1 MKKYILLYIMILCFT
16 KNTQAQIKITSDM
29 LINKEWK
36 IQLPEGSTSYPQGC
50 IYSTTKETTFMISP
64 GNKRYEYSNDYYLSD
79 TPENIFNSTKIGKSQ
94 SGKYLVV
101 NNKKKSANNQSY
113 YYEVLNY
120 EIQECT
126 SSTLILKNLKYNI
139 ITTLICE

>member
-1 MKKYILLYIMILCFT
+1 
-16 KNTQAQIKITSDM
+16 
-29 LINKEWK
+29 
-36 IQLPEGSTSYPQGC
+36 
-50 IYSTTKETTFMISP
+50 MISP

-79 TPENIFNSTKIGKSQ
+79 TPENTFNSTKIGKSQ